1 MFTFN
6 NRFTFN
12 NTPKAKGRQA
22 LKKIAATAFLVTM
35 ACQAQAESVTVI
47 SFGGLNKDAQDKAFY
62 KPFAAA
68 GKGTVEAGEYNGEMA
83 RIRAMVETGQVGWDV
98 VEVEGPELMRGCN
111 EGLFEPLDWS
121 KLGDQSQFVKG
132 AVTECGAG
140 IFLWST
146 VLTYN
151 AQKLKQAPKSWA
163 DFWNVKEYPGK
174 RALRKS
180 AKFTLEIALL
190 ADGVKRDDL
199 YKVLAT
205 PEGVDRAFKKLD
217 QIKSNIQWWESGAQP
232 LQWLVSGD
240 VVMTSAYNGRVS
252 AAQKEGHDFKI
263 VWANSIYDLDSW
275 AIVKGSKHKALAE
288 QFIAFANQPENQKV
302 FAENIPYGPT
312 HVKTTSLLTPAV
324 AANLPTAP
332 DNLAQALQVDTEFWI
347 DHGEELEQRFNAWA
361 AQ

>member
-1 MFTFN
+1 MLTNTLPTLTKTLPSKMFTV
-6 NRFTFN
+6 
-12 NTPKAKGRQA
+12 KKMA
-22 LKKIAATAFLVTM
+22 LCALVTAM
-35 ACQAQAESVTVI
+35 ASQAYAETVTVV

-62 KPFAAA
+62 KPFASA

-98 VEVEGPELMRGCN
+98 VEVEGPELVRGCN
-111 EGLFEPLDWS
+111 EGMFEPLDWK
-121 KLGDQSQFVKG
+121 KLGNPSDFVQG
-132 AVTECGAG
+132 AVSECGAG

-151 AQKLKQAPKSWA
+151 AAKLPQAPKSWA
-163 DFWNVKEYPGK
+163 DFWDVKTFPGK

-180 AKFTLEIALL
+180 AKFTLEFALL
-190 ADGVKRDDL
+190 AAGVKREDL

-205 PEGVDRAFKKLD
+205 PAGVDRAFKKLD
-217 QIKSNIQWWESGAQP
+217 QIKPNIQWWESGAQP

-240 VVMTSAYNGRVS
+240 VVMTSAYNGRVT
-252 AAQKEGHDFKI
+252 AAQKEGHDFRI
-263 VWANSIYDLDSW
+263 VWNDSIYDLDSW
-275 AIVKGSKHKALAE
+275 AIVKGTKHKALAE

-302 FAENIPYGPT
+302 FAETIPYGPT
-312 HVKTTSLLTPAV
+312 HVKTTSLISPDV
-324 AANLPTAP
+324 VKNLPTAP

>member
-1 MFTFN
+1 MRINTMFKTMLS
-6 NRFTFN
+6 T
-12 NTPKAKGRQA
+12 TS
-22 LKKIAATAFLVTM
+22 LKKFTLSALLVAM
-35 ACQAQAESVTVI
+35 ASQAQAESITVI

-62 KPFAAA
+62 RPFTAA
-68 GKGTVEAGEYNGEMA
+68 GKGTIEAGEYNGEMA

-98 VEVEGPELMRGCN
+98 VEVEGPELARGCN
-111 EGLFEPLDWS
+111 EGLFETLDWK
-121 KLGDQSQFVKG
+121 KLGNPADFVPG
-132 AVTECGAG
+132 AVSECGAG

-146 VLTYN
+146 ILTYN
-151 AQKLKQAPKSWA
+151 AQKLPQAPKNWA
-163 DFWNVKEYPGK
+163 DFWDVKTYPGK

-190 ADGVKRDDL
+190 ADGVKREEL

-205 PEGVDRAFKKLD
+205 PAGVDRAFKKLGE
-217 QIKSNIQWWESGAQP
+217 IKSSIQWWESGAQP

-252 AAQKEGHDFKI
+252 AAQKEGHDFKM
-263 VWANSIYDLDSW
+263 VWADSLYDLDSW

-288 QFIAFANQPENQKV
+288 QFIAFANLPENQKI

-312 HVKTTSLLTPAV
+312 HGKTIGLI
-324 AANLPTAP
+324 AADIAKDLPTAP

>member
-1 MFTFN
+1 MLTQKLP
-6 NRFTFN
+6 T
-12 NTPKAKGRQA
+12 KLSAVKKMA
-22 LKKIAATAFLVTM
+22 LCALVTAM
-35 ACQAQAESVTVI
+35 ASQAYAETVTVV

-98 VEVEGPELMRGCN
+98 VEVEGPELVRGCN
-111 EGLFEPLDWS
+111 EGMFEPLDWK
-121 KLGDQSQFVKG
+121 KLGNPSDFVQG
-132 AVTECGAG
+132 AVSECGAG

-151 AQKLKQAPKSWA
+151 AAKLPQAPKSWA
-163 DFWNVKEYPGK
+163 DFWDVKTFPGK

-180 AKFTLEIALL
+180 AKFTLEFALL
-190 ADGVKRDDL
+190 ADGVKREDL

-205 PEGVDRAFKKLD
+205 PAGVDRAFKKLD

-240 VVMTSAYNGRVS
+240 VVMTSAYNGRVT
-252 AAQKEGHDFKI
+252 AAQKEGHDFRI
-263 VWANSIYDLDSW
+263 VWNDSIYDLDSW
-275 AIVKGSKHKALAE
+275 AIVKGTKHKALAE

-302 FAENIPYGPT
+302 FAETIPYGPT
-312 HVKTTSLLTPAV
+312 HVKTTSLISPDV
-324 AANLPTAP
+324 VKNLPTAP